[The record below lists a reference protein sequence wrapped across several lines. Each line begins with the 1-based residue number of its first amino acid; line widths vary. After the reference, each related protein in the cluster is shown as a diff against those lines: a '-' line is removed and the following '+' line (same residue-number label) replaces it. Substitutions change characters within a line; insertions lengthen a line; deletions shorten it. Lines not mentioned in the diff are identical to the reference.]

1 MSAPRL
7 LLFAGGECLQR
18 YGTLVWRHARTANVG
33 PTFTRSG
40 TVGWYRNR
48 DGLYLNSSANRERVE
63 WVDIDGVA
71 TPGWLVEGGTINLLL
86 QSQTIGTTWANNG
99 STDSSD
105 ADTAPD
111 GTTTADRVIENS
123 DAAAAHTVYQ
133 EVTKAASALPYV
145 YSHYLKD
152 GGRGWACIQLTDG
165 GPNGARL
172 WINLTTGALGTSTA
186 IGTGWTVD
194 DVGVEYVDG
203 AWWRPWIR
211 VTSDTATTIR
221 ATLRLAT
228 QDAETAYNGDGSS
241 FIRVWGAQL
250 EQKSG
255 GPSSYVPTTT
265 GAASRAAEV
274 ANVPWPYKPRA
285 MSFYA
290 KFEERQPTTWAQVGG
305 ASPRVFQVGN
315 VGDTGARLILYKPS
329 AGSNY
334 LVQQYDGTSNVS
346 SSISI
351 SPAVGDLVELFGTIT
366 DAGVVQLQGRKNGGS
381 ITTGSASSALALKS
395 AWSDDLLTIM
405 GRGTVGQGH
414 VNLLALKIADGAG
427 YSLDEMASA

>member
-1 MSAPRL
+1 MAVPRRL
-7 LLFAGGECLQR
+7 LLYAGGECLQR
-18 YGTLVWRHARTANVG
+18 YGTLVRG
-33 PTFTRSG
+33 LDPTFTRSG
-40 TVGWYRNR
+40 TVGWRR
-48 DGLYLNSSANRERVE
+48 TRSGLYLNSEANTPRVE

-71 TPGWLVEGGTINLLL
+71 TPGWLVEGGTTNLLL
-86 QSQTIGTTWANNG
+86 QSQTIGTTWANVS

-133 EVTKAASALPYV
+133 AVTKAASALPYV

-152 GGRGWACIQLTDG
+152 GDRGWACIQLSDG
-165 GPNGARL
+165 GSNGARV
-172 WINLTTGALGTSTA
+172 WVNLATGALGTSETF
-186 IGTGWTVD
+186 GTGWTVD

-228 QDAETAYNGDGSS
+228 QDAETTYNGDGSS
-241 FIRVWGAQL
+241 YILLWGAQL

-285 MSFYA
+285 GSFYA
-290 KFEERQPTTWAQVGG
+290 KFEERQPTTWASVGG
-305 ASPRVFQVGN
+305 SSPRIWHIGN
-315 VGDTGARLILYKPS
+315 AASSGDRLLMYKNAGASTYDFRLGNTGDTA
-329 AGSNY
+329 
-334 LVQQYDGTSNVS
+334 T
-346 SSISI
+346 SSISL
-351 SPAVGDLVELFGTIT
+351 SPSVGDIIELFGTF
-366 DAGVVQLQGRKNGGS
+366 DGGVVTLQGRKNGGS
-381 ITTGSASSALALKS
+381 VSTGSADSLAMPTS
-395 AWSDDLLTIM
+395 WGDDLMTIM
-405 GRGTVGQGH
+405 GFGSGGQGH